1 MGEAVE
7 KGASSDIKVLVVGN
21 PANTNSLIM
30 SHFAPKVPKKN
41 FSAMTRLDH
50 HRALGQIAQKA
61 NTGVKE
67 VQNVIIWGNH
77 SSTQYPDVNH
87 GTISGKPIKSVIKD
101 ETWLQ
106 GTTDADFI
114 PTIQKRGA
122 AIINARKASSALS
135 AARAAV
141 QHMRSWYCGTP
152 GSEFVSMAILSD
164 GNPYGVKDGL
174 MYSFPCQC
182 QAGEWKIVPGLSIDP
197 FSQEKMRITETELCE
212 EKELA
217 FSLLK

>member
-114 PTIQKRGA
+114 PTIQKRGTA
-122 AIINARKASSALS
+122 GLPDPSSSPWPFFL
-135 AARAAV
+135 
-141 QHMRSWYCGTP
+141 
-152 GSEFVSMAILSD
+152 MATLT
-164 GNPYGVKDGL
+164 
-174 MYSFPCQC
+174 
-182 QAGEWKIVPGLSIDP
+182 A
-197 FSQEKMRITETELCE
+197 
-212 EKELA
+212 
-217 FSLLK
+217 